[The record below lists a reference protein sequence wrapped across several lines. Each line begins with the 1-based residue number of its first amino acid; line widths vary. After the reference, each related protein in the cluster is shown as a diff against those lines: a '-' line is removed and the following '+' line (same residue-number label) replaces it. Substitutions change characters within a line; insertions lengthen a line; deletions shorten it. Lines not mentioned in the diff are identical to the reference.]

1 MRASKTN
8 IKIYLTETLP
18 TNIIAIQVEKS
29 KIAVDKSAGAIRK
42 QIKST
47 GNNKGIKALLKSFIL
62 ACFEEIVLAK
72 NKINAS
78 LAKSDV

>member
-1 MRASKTN
+1 MMASKTN

-42 QIKST
+42 QIKRT
-47 GNNKGIKALLKSFIL
+47 GSIKGRNALLKFLIFD
-62 ACFEEIVLAK
+62 CFEEIVLAK
-72 NKINAS
+72 NKIKAS
-78 LAKSDV
+78 LAKSEV